1 MVIDPEVC
9 YDLNGRISTHV
20 NDKRMQKS
28 KSAHQNHR
36 RGHQNSKNDIWRY
49 RRSLTLDDL
58 SVPRKGHDII
68 ISVQTMDITPRRA
81 HPRWHA
87 QRPIDVHITS
97 KKKNTKKRQVRK
109 LLALK
114 RYERKF
120 RWHDLESRS
129 QVKQRSWQVQSWDFH
144 GRCKFSKI
152 RLHNILLR
160 SAESS
165 ACYYRKTRGG
175 VAWTPVPTCVPLKPM
190 THMYLNYGYTPSPEM
205 VKLTKWLRQTSL
217 SWWKRVIQK

>member
-36 RGHQNSKNDIWRY
+36 RGIKTRKMTYDVIEGHWRWMTSVY
-49 RRSLTLDDL
+49 LGKVTISLYQCK
-58 SVPRKGHDII
+58 RW
-68 ISVQTMDITPRRA
+68 ISLR
-81 HPRWHA
+81 
-87 QRPIDVHITS
+87 DVHIHDDTTS
-97 KKKNTKKRQVRK
+97 YRCAYHQQKKNTKERQVRK
-109 LLALK
+109 FLALK

-129 QVKQRSWQVQSWDFH
+129 QVKQRSWQVQSWDFQ